1 MSAVPPPRRLRRADD
16 NRRPGHGDILHPVL
30 NAGDGERDLGPVL
43 DAAHGA
49 QPRDRDQVLAA
60 ARHGTHD
67 LGPILEDEL
76 RRDMRGVVA
85 EGGAVDEDRLLLDEL
100 AAHRARAGGDEE
112 LDVRGLVVRDVR
124 EREVVRRERPLRAL
138 APTSRP

>member
-16 NRRPGHGDILHPVL
+16 NRRPGHGDVLHFVL
-30 NAGDGERDLGPVL
+30 DAGDGERDLGPVL

-49 QPRDRDQVLAA
+49 WPRDRDQVLAA

-67 LGPILEDEL
+67 LSAVLENEL

-100 AAHRARAGGDEE
+100 AAHRACACGDEE

-124 EREVVRRERPLRAL
+124 P
-138 APTSRP
+138 